1 MLLSLVDGHLDA
13 RSGLSSNEKGWR
25 KTLRWPHRLNNDR
38 RAGVQQGER
47 GCKDDV
53 AIIGASSGA
62 MRPNARL
69 VVVIPPGTWADWNM
83 TRRPKPE
90 KPLHQ
95 LHLLLICSHWCEP
108 HIPGSLATQRCSQ
121 WFGCEQCKDE
131 TIYCSTP
138 WMVDDR
144 KCSHNF

>member
-1 MLLSLVDGHLDA
+1 MPSEDECRQCRRGCMGA
-13 RSGLSSNEKGWR
+13 RTRRDTTRTFDTVSWQEQILMGEFNERGLRRSEKEVSGGQGSSSR
-25 KTLRWPHRLNNDR
+25 
-38 RAGVQQGER
+38 ER

-69 VVVIPPGTWADWNM
+69 VVVIPPGTWAGWNM

-121 WFGCEQCKDE
+121 
-131 TIYCSTP
+131 
-138 WMVDDR
+138 
-144 KCSHNF
+144 